1 MNPDDRMDQLE
12 SVITHLQK
20 QVFDLDS
27 VVVSQQRQIDLMQR
41 DLKRLAASSQTLQDS
56 IYERRSAEEERP
68 PHY

>member
-1 MNPDDRMDQLE
+1 MDQLE

-41 DLKRLAASSQTLQDS
+41 DLKRLATNFQTRQDS